1 MQVLTVISFITITL
15 LVVLDQYIKHIV
27 VANMELNGDPIG
39 FIDGVLQWRYIL
51 NDGASWG
58 MLGGQTALLLSITVV
73 LMVILIGY
81 LIFAKK
87 LHWVGRVSFI
97 LVIAG
102 GLGNMIDRIF
112 NDGKVVD
119 YIDVSPLFDFPIF
132 NFADCCVT
140 VGGVMLIIFILFFFD
155 KDQKANAS

>member
-1 MQVLTVISFITITL
+1 MLTIISFFLIAL
-15 LVVLDQYIKHIV
+15 LVAADRYIKHIV
-27 VANMELNGDPIG
+27 VANMELGGEPVG

-58 MLGGQTALLLSITVV
+58 MLSGRTGLLLAVTVV
-73 LMVILIGY
+73 LLVILAGY

-87 LHWVGRVSFI
+87 LHWTGRVSFI

-102 GLGNMIDRIF
+102 GIGNMIDRIF
-112 NDGKVVD
+112 NNGMVVD
-119 YIDVSPLFDFPIF
+119 YIDVTPLFDFPIF

-140 VGGVMLIIFILFFFD
+140 VGGVLLIVYILFFYD